1 MPPEVCGPNADDS
14 KREHLLTQSVDV
26 ARDGRVKSFIK
37 RDKPLLVAIGAMILL
52 MNIPMVGM
60 ILYPFKIF
68 STWIHELCHGLA
80 AILVGTV
87 CLFQHLLCI
96 SFIISVILTCI
107 LSLEISGGG
116 IAKILI
122 YSDTSGLAYTSTNG
136 SSFERGFVASAG
148 YTGTAV
154 LGMILLLFRRTHRG
168 PTFGTI
174 GIGTIILLSCILY
187 VRNLFALLYLP
198 IFAFGIII
206 CAWKLKAKHVGYLY
220 SFLAAT
226 IAFNSVDNIS
236 ELFGGQGYVN
246 GQPSENDANAVA
258 EQWGGTTFMW
268 SAIWFIFAMVCC
280 SIGLLFAFDGLTYK
294 KEQRNPTVTLEDQ
307 TSDLV
312 VNDIENGAS
321 IAAVT
326 GVVIAKTQDAASENN
341 KSDTSGMTCEKNRES
356 EVGQAAATTTEKKKK
371 FWSMKRSRK

>member
-1 MPPEVCGPNADDS
+1 
-14 KREHLLTQSVDV
+14 LL
-26 ARDGRVKSFIK
+26 
-37 RDKPLLVAIGAMILL
+37 
-52 MNIPMVGM
+52 
-60 ILYPFKIF
+60 
-68 STWIHELCHGLA
+68 
-80 AILVGTV
+80 
-87 CLFQHLLCI
+87 
-96 SFIISVILTCI
+96 
-107 LSLEISGGG
+107 GGG

-174 GIGTIILLSCILY
+174 GIGAIILLSCILY
-187 VRNLFALLYLP
+187 VRNLFALVYLP

-268 SAIWFIFAMVCC
+268 SVIWFIFAMVCC
-280 SIGLLFAFDGLTYK
+280 SIGLLFAFDGITYT
-294 KEQRNPTVTLEDQ
+294 KEQRNPTITLEEP

-312 VNDIENGAS
+312 VNDIEHGAS
-321 IAAVT
+321 TAVVP
-326 GVVIAKTQDAASENN
+326 GVVIAAAPDNN
-341 KSDTSGMTCEKNRES
+341 QLEVSGTGEITKEA
-356 EVGQAAATTTEKKKK
+356 EVGQTSAATTAITATGKKKW
-371 FWSMKRSRK
+371 FWSMKKSRK